1 MKKIRFIWVV
11 LLLLCLSA
19 CAKEKVSEQGTY
31 GTEES
36 TVDWRGQEF
45 QVQENVANNQT
56 IWMDKFNLIDIS
68 DMVSSDES
76 VFMSIYL
83 GQFGEKV
90 YYLYELHNKE
100 SQNIRYACV
109 SVNLT
114 DMTRSVHSEFTM
126 SDIGYMAPYYLVFGA
141 CMPEEGILMLDLEE
155 GYYNA
160 DEELVRNRYWSYI
173 EDKKI
178 VKQIDMTSFVK
189 DNDLFLD
196 AGFIGN
202 GENQVYLADDGCIY
216 YLPMDKYYDVNF
228 LYVFDGEGNLLN
240 QYQKPQNSKFRS
252 PIRTQDGDYLFPIY
266 MNHEKRVDMVC
277 YDNESNSV
285 RKLGGI
291 EDNGAMKLV
300 VMHGSRIYYISENK
314 VISWDVVT
322 GDRTE
327 CCNLTDLGYYNN
339 SSLLML
345 WCNAKPY
352 IRFKDGSGEWIVS
365 TSESEMVN
373 DSAIEVADLLGDSR
387 RLKAAITQA
396 KMDNRNMSVS
406 FADASGDTD
415 KNRIYAEF
423 AAGNGPD
430 VMLVSRD
437 EMFNMV
443 DKGMLADMEDIIGL
457 ENKEKLIGSAVKV
470 GMVGDVFYGVPQ
482 GIYMESV
489 IVHEDSVKENTWTHE
504 QFMDSVLAGDIYP
517 CVKIGNSLCSSQI
530 SFKLITRLNLTDS
543 FFIDWEKRQSRFA
556 SDDVK
561 RFIETFGDYELT
573 SIDDVDVD
581 KKKTYQ
587 IGGVSSGNIHDEDS
601 YQDYLEYL
609 EKSGYKYIGY
619 PTSQG
624 NGNYLRD
631 DGVIVVN
638 VNTIHKEEVRE
649 LIEAILGDEVQS
661 LKYIGDDYVSVTG
674 YGIEDFI
681 PYLEMCVPFPAE
693 NTVIQSIV
701 FEELEP
707 YFEHDK
713 TLEQALKLIDSR
725 VQIYLD
731 ETE

>member
-1 MKKIRFIWVV
+1 
-11 LLLLCLSA
+11 
-19 CAKEKVSEQGTY
+19 
-31 GTEES
+31 
-36 TVDWRGQEF
+36 
-45 QVQENVANNQT
+45 
-56 IWMDKFNLIDIS
+56 
-68 DMVSSDES
+68 
-76 VFMSIYL
+76 
-83 GQFGEKV
+83 
-90 YYLYELHNKE
+90 
-100 SQNIRYACV
+100 
-109 SVNLT
+109 
-114 DMTRSVHSEFTM
+114 
-126 SDIGYMAPYYLVFGA
+126 
-141 CMPEEGILMLDLEE
+141 MPEEGILMLDLEE

-173 EDKKI
+173 DDKKI
-178 VKQIDMTSFVK
+178 GKQIDMTSFVK

-240 QYQKPQNSKFRS
+240 QYQKPQNSIFRS

-266 MNHEKRVDMVC
+266 MSHKKCVDIVC

-291 EDNGAMKLV
+291 EDNGAMKPV

-314 VISWDVVT
+314 VISWDIVT

-327 CCNLTDLGYYNN
+327 CCNLEDLGYYNN

-457 ENKEKLIGSAVKV
+457 ENKSLL
-470 GMVGDVFYGVPQ
+470 GVQ
-482 GIYMESV
+482 
-489 IVHEDSVKENTWTHE
+489 
-504 QFMDSVLAGDIYP
+504 
-517 CVKIGNSLCSSQI
+517 
-530 SFKLITRLNLTDS
+530 
-543 FFIDWEKRQSRFA
+543 
-556 SDDVK
+556 
-561 RFIETFGDYELT
+561 
-573 SIDDVDVD
+573 
-581 KKKTYQ
+581 
-587 IGGVSSGNIHDEDS
+587 
-601 YQDYLEYL
+601 
-609 EKSGYKYIGY
+609 
-619 PTSQG
+619 
-624 NGNYLRD
+624 
-631 DGVIVVN
+631 
-638 VNTIHKEEVRE
+638 
-649 LIEAILGDEVQS
+649 
-661 LKYIGDDYVSVTG
+661 LK
-674 YGIEDFI
+674 
-681 PYLEMCVPFPAE
+681 
-693 NTVIQSIV
+693 
-701 FEELEP
+701 
-707 YFEHDK
+707 
-713 TLEQALKLIDSR
+713 
-725 VQIYLD
+725 
-731 ETE
+731 